1 VCQYRERISLTITF
15 NVCVTMDEATAQRL
29 IEAALEHLRK
39 RR

>member
-1 VCQYRERISLTITF
+1 
-15 NVCVTMDEATAQRL
+15 VCVTMDEATAQRL